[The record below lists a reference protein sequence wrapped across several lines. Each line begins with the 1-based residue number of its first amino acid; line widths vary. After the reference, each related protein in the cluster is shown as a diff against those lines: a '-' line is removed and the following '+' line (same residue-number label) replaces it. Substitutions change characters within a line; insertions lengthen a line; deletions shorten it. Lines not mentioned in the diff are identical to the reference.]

1 MHFLQNADFFR
12 QYEVVFINGW
22 NLEENGDLVIKLW
35 TCQVADDE
43 NRQPNPAVSSENLHS
58 LLSTSR
64 TMALTDKDKEKEN
77 ILHAIDNTIAV
88 TDLTHWQK

>member
-1 MHFLQNADFFR
+1 MVIWSLFR
-12 QYEVVFINGW
+12 
-22 NLEENGDLVIKLW
+22 

-64 TMALTDKDKEKEN
+64 GKLLRMILPDKDGQLTDKDKEKEN
-77 ILHAIDNTIAV
+77 ILLQLIT
-88 TDLTHWQK
+88 LLQ